1 MVRGLIGAMQ
11 LAYEILVSRAT
22 DGAVLN
28 GVYEKAYPDLG
39 LQYRF
44 RNANNHQLIFGRL
57 TLGADGT
64 VGLDG
69 AP

>member
-11 LAYEILVSRAT
+11 LAYEILLSRAT
-22 DGAVLN
+22 DAVLK